1 MSIKIN
7 NLTINSSTLEDLTD
21 LEIDATH
28 GGGLPLLL
36 APIAVGV
43 GSGAIGGVLG
53 QGLGNFATGKPLS
66 EKVPESAALG
76 AGLGLIGPAGTAVK
90 SLSVVRPLLQ
100 GAKTFIPASQV
111 LRPIG
116 QGAAGGLGNSLIN
129 K

>member
-7 NLTINSSTLEDLTD
+7 NLTINSSTLENLSD
-21 LEIDATH
+21 LEIDATR

-53 QGLGNFATGKPLS
+53 QGLGNLATGKPLFDR
-66 EKVPESAALG
+66 VPQSAAVG
-76 AGLGLIGPAGTAVK
+76 AGLGLLGPVGAVTK
-90 SLSVVRPLLQ
+90 SISVARPFLE
-100 GAKTFIPASQV
+100 GAKTVIPASGV
-111 LRPIG
+111 LRPII